1 MAIYRLSAQIIGRSS
16 GRSVTAAAAYR
27 SAEILVDD
35 RTGIKFDYTRR
46 QGVAHTEILAPAGS
60 PSWVFDRAELWN
72 RVEQVERRQ
81 DAQLAREIQLALPHE
96 LAAEE
101 RVMLVREFVKD
112 NFVQKGMV
120 ADISIHRA
128 HRKGDD
134 RNEHC
139 HILLTTRA
147 PTAVGFGPKERA
159 WNDRDLLCG
168 WRENWARDVNAALE
182 RARRS
187 ERIDHRTLEEQRREK
202 EKMAAAARAQG
213 DTDIAEVFEIEAVR
227 LDREP
232 APKVGAIAAAMER
245 RGVETE
251 RVTRWREVKA
261 RNDERWQLGKLVLSL
276 RSRIDA
282 LRGDLKEMIHD
293 QREQLAALWSR
304 AETAFQRVTRFLN
317 DRDASENEIKRGEPK
332 NSRLSDR
339 DRQPHN
345 RTDRDLI
352 GNNSSRT
359 RPRNRDDPDRDR

>member
-1 MAIYRLSAQIIGRSS
+1 MAIA
-16 GRSVTAAAAYR
+16 
-27 SAEILVDD
+27 
-35 RTGIKFDYTRR
+35 
-46 QGVAHTEILAPAGS
+46 
-60 PSWVFDRAELWN
+60 
-72 RVEQVERRQ
+72 
-81 DAQLAREIQLALPHE
+81 ARE
-96 LAAEE
+96 
-101 RVMLVREFVKD
+101 
-112 NFVQKGMV
+112 
-120 ADISIHRA
+120 
-128 HRKGDD
+128 
-134 RNEHC
+134 
-139 HILLTTRA
+139 
-147 PTAVGFGPKERA
+147 
-159 WNDRDLLCG
+159 
-168 WRENWARDVNAALE
+168 
-182 RARRS
+182 
-187 ERIDHRTLEEQRREK
+187 
-202 EKMAAAARAQG
+202 QG
-213 DTDIAEVFEIEAVR
+213 QPEIAEVYEIEAVR

-261 RNDERWQLGKLVLSL
+261 SNDERWRLGRLVLGL

-332 NSRLSDR
+332 NSRLRDR

-345 RTDRDLI
+345 RTDSDLI